1 MYIVPTPKSF
11 QTTSGKFNL
20 NRELTIKNNEFSEN
34 LIEILKKDLKLKD
47 IKLNNETSCIDI
59 EFIYSKLYRWK
70 LYLEFKKQ

>member
-34 LIEILKKDLKLKD
+34 LIEILKKDLKLKE
-47 IKLNNETSCIDI
+47 IK
-59 EFIYSKLYRWK
+59 
-70 LYLEFKKQ
+70 